1 MSSRV
6 KHYFYPRRC
15 STFLEFKNGSFHEKK
30 TLQEIQSNISNLK
43 IGHAVHSSTEK
54 TLFVAFV
61 FAVRFNAETDNQ
73 PATDGHEKA
82 QIHTTKNLESVCSA
96 SYYTISCIFLGFFPF
111 FGY

>member
-1 MSSRV
+1 
-6 KHYFYPRRC
+6 
-15 STFLEFKNGSFHEKK
+15 LA
-30 TLQEIQSNISNLK
+30 TLCIECLPIALHLVCTI
-43 IGHAVHSSTEK
+43 SSTEK